1 MMATYKTSFEPSVFW
16 AYMKLAHS
24 QILSASPRFCSEN
37 RNYRV
42 EMSNLST
49 IARCRHARKASV
61 SPTSATRGL
70 RYKVKERHG
79 AINEVV
85 GPTTLVLV
93 LISEHA

>member
-1 MMATYKTSFEPSVFW
+1 
-16 AYMKLAHS
+16 MKLAHS

-61 SPTSATRGL
+61 SPTTSFMAPWHSFTLYR
-70 RYKVKERHG
+70 RPCV
-79 AINEVV
+79 ADV